1 MVSGPNRILLL
12 PFLSHGDSFLS
23 HRSATSGLIRFFKSR
38 GIKPKIGFDV
48 SLSLLKGEL
57 ASVVGSV
64 PPVAT
69 SHVGAATREG
79 LTDPSLTSFFFLP

>member
-1 MVSGPNRILLL
+1 M
-12 PFLSHGDSFLS
+12 F
-23 HRSATSGLIRFFKSR
+23 
-38 GIKPKIGFDV
+38 
-48 SLSLLKGEL
+48 LSLLKGEL